1 MLFWFFLAGWLTDM
15 TMGFQGHWQWR
26 QWQWRQSH
34 LCEVSTTERPSLMM
48 LRMAFHRARR
58 ALGSIPVVGSSCTD
72 KHQHT
77 TTLSTRH
84 SGKKVL
90 SAAPRW
96 PGGGTDQEDDGRPSN
111 QSDGRRQLPHVAA
124 AVAARRLVHVLD
136 QAQLANAPLCHLVD
150 GRRAGI
156 KAGIGGKTKAKA
168 F

>member
-1 MLFWFFLAGWLTDM
+1 
-15 TMGFQGHWQWR
+15 
-26 QWQWRQSH
+26 
-34 LCEVSTTERPSLMM
+34 MM

-77 TTLSTRH
+77 HRSQHPLLREEGSQRCPPP
-84 SGKKVL
+84 GG
-90 SAAPRW
+90 

-156 KAGIGGKTKAKA
+156 KAGMGGGGKLKLKLFNAAPSILEEMILINICVSYIRSVFYTWRSIKSETPGDQ
-168 F
+168 